1 MAFTML
7 IGFFVQYQ
15 IQKVLNDKYDIHP
28 NLNLLGFIIG
38 LPLSVGVVL
47 FIQASIS
54 YFVL

>member
-1 MAFTML
+1 ML
-7 IGFFVQYQ
+7 IGFFVQYK

-28 NLNLLGFIIG
+28 ALNLLGFIIG

-47 FIQASIS
+47 FIQVSIS

>member
-1 MAFTML
+1 ML

-15 IQKVLNDKYDIHP
+15 IQKVLNEKYDIHP

-54 YFVL
+54 FFFFKI